1 MAKQRVRVTPLEGVP
16 TTITPTA
23 RPVDIYTRPEARQDV
38 NADLRAFVE
47 GVTPALRE
55 ISQREKQMQQEESR
69 AIVQGV
75 HKQEAYLAKSRTRKL
90 LANAGQ
96 AFQDN
101 YQKYL
106 EEGEQSLINDR
117 QAYFTKEITELEK
130 AGMNPAMLTAM
141 KQDLEMGDFA
151 FYEQTYKPLAAE
163 HKVNQALDMLSS
175 NLYDIN
181 DAPVPDGEKVKM
193 IESELKSFK
202 DAYSFVPMTAINE
215 TAEDI
220 AENLSMRVDGE
231 GLVTGTNVF
240 SSWMVSKNRHT
251 TGRGSKIYTKVLYD
265 DNRRQEQIASLA
277 SDQAAVTK
285 SRTAFVDGTLVAPL
299 NNLNAML
306 EANVDKYIDD
316 RDALQQVVQDAK
328 EDYLS
333 QFEEGTDDYNLA
345 SARWD
350 NEWAIK
356 SSQGINPKLMQGSVD
371 RNTGLVVEAVLG
383 FQSRFAST
391 SGRPMDAGF
400 VQDVKGEFK
409 DYIETLYGEANVT
422 SDVEKEKIAGRILTS
437 IKNTVETEGVPI
449 GILEYFSTE
458 GLLSKEA
465 NRKLLNEIKVANQNR
480 NNFLTSEAGLIESI
494 RTFVETG
501 SNNLNVLPREY
512 QTKAGGKPVAWTQ
525 ADQDRAFEKAYPNMS
540 EQEKITSWYLPNNR
554 VKQEHRNIIN
564 SGVGMFSFGDLGT
577 MDTPSENVAMAENTY
592 NLVTG
597 LVTQGYKLET
607 LLPNEENRKRYNLLK
622 YSTQEG
628 QRTFNEAIRIVQ
640 AVSSDTL
647 NVKRIGNLDDA
658 MNVLDKFSPLST
670 DFSETD
676 DATGNALIIQEQAA
690 LLAQVDPGK
699 SEQEYIQAAG
709 KMFEEDHVIITDSD
723 GRKSTIK
730 KLSGDTS
737 KTNVVSKLD
746 QLAISFAEHPDMKAY
761 ATEIFGRTSDFGI
774 RFRDNPQTEGM
785 MDILI
790 YEAEGALP
798 QVVGTYTAESLLQD
812 GVVKEVVSNLVFSQ
826 ETVDTLASLEE
837 AYENYV
843 PADFTD
849 SINADLSREM
859 MKEPISPSAS
869 ITNFNEGRFG
879 VVDLRNML
887 ASIPQEELEAVGVD
901 KGIFDTLLAGIDND
915 PLSVTNIDPVV
926 EAGDTDEEAALEAEA
941 EGVVEAGDT
950 DEGAAL
956 EQFAEVIDSFSD
968 EFLSFD
974 TDRETLM
981 TYFENLGEDF
991 KTTFDNIDYDFI
1003 GDLEGSLKTKG
1014 YIPEDKQGNILDKS
1028 GVTVS
1033 TGVDLGSKSRNYFEG
1048 LDKALV
1054 DKVAPYFGLKGEKA
1068 KQKLAQVSL
1077 NITKDEART
1086 LYKFT
1091 RDKELKLLKARWS
1104 KEVEAG
1110 NTDVAFED
1118 LPKKLQTVLAS
1129 VSFQYGSNLPKETP
1143 NFWKHSLKVDLPK
1156 VLAELRNFGDK
1167 YPTRRNK
1174 EADYLE
1180 SNKET

>member
-23 RPVDIYTRPEARQDV
+23 RPVDIYTRPEAKQDV

-47 GVTPALRE
+47 GITPVARE
-55 ISQREKQMQQEESR
+55 ASQRERQMQQEESR

-163 HKVNQALDMLSS
+163 HKVNQSLDMLSA

-181 DAPVPDGEKVKM
+181 DAPVSDGEKVKM
-193 IESELKSFK
+193 IEAELKSFK

-220 AENLSMRVDGE
+220 AENLSMRVDSE

-285 SRTAFVDGTLVAPL
+285 SRTAFIDGTLVAPL

-316 RDALQQVVQDAK
+316 FADKGEELKKVVQEAK
-328 EDYLS
+328 KEYLS
-333 QFEEGTDDYNLA
+333 SFTEGTEDYNLA

-356 SSQGINPKLMQGSVD
+356 SSQGITPKLMQGSVD

-409 DYIETLYGEANVT
+409 DYIETLYGEAKVT
-422 SDVEKEKIAGRILTS
+422 SDVEKENIAGRILTS

-480 NNFLTSEAGLIESI
+480 NTFLTSEAGLIESI
-494 RTFVETG
+494 KTFVQTG
-501 SNNLNVLPREY
+501 SNNLNILPREY

-540 EQEKITSWYLPNNR
+540 YEQKILSWYLPNQR

-564 SGVGMFSFGDLGT
+564 SGISVFSFGDLGT
-577 MDTPSENVAMAENTY
+577 LDKPSNNVAKAEAVYSLLQGTPKQA
-592 NLVTG
+592 G
-597 LVTQGYKLET
+597 LLTLGYKLEDV
-607 LLPNEENRKRYNLLK
+607 LPNKEDRERFKILK
-622 YSTQEG
+622 YSVQEG
-628 QRTFNEAIRIVQ
+628 QRSFNEAIRIVQ
-640 AVSSDTL
+640 AISSETI
-647 NVKRIGNLDDA
+647 NVERIGNLDAA
-658 MNVLDKFSPLST
+658 MNVLDKISPLST

-676 DATGNALIIQEQAA
+676 DAIGNASAIQKQAA
-690 LLAQVDPGK
+690 LLAKVDPGK

-723 GRKSTIK
+723 GRKSTVK

-737 KTNVVSKLD
+737 KTQVVSKLN
-746 QLAISFAEHPDMKAY
+746 QLATSFAEHPEMQAY
-761 ATEIFGRTSDFGI
+761 AAEIFGRTSDFGI

-798 QVVGTYTAESLLQD
+798 QVVGTYTAASLLQD
-812 GVVKEVVSNLVFSQ
+812 GVVKEVVSNLIFST
-826 ETVDTLASLEE
+826 EPSDYIGSGADDTLEE
-837 AYENYV
+837 AYAKYV

-849 SINADLSREM
+849 SFNADLSRDLV
-859 MKEPISPSAS
+859 KEPIPPSLSA
-869 ITNFNEGRFG
+869 TEQAERQFG
-879 VVDLRNML
+879 VVDLANML

-901 KGIFDTLLAGIDND
+901 KGIFNTLLAGINND
-915 PLSVTNIDPVV
+915 PLSVTNIDTVV

-941 EGVVEAGDT
+941 VVEEGDS

-956 EQFAEVIDSFSD
+956 QREELVAENEGSFFT
-968 EFLSFD
+968 EAFNFV
-974 TDRETLM
+974 
-981 TYFENLGEDF
+981 
-991 KTTFDNIDYDFI
+991 DYDFI
-1003 GDLEGSLKTKG
+1003 SDLEGALKTEG
-1014 YIPEDKQGNILDKS
+1014 YIPKTKSGKILGKS
-1028 GVTVS
+1028 GVTIS
-1033 TGVDLGSKSRNYFEG
+1033 TGVDLGSKTAEYFKG
-1048 LDKALV
+1048 LDKELV
-1054 DKVAPYFGLKGEKA
+1054 NKLSPYFGLKTKKA
-1068 KQKLAQVSL
+1068 EAKLKEVGL
-1077 NITKDEART
+1077 NISKDEART
-1086 LYKFT
+1086 VYEFVKE
-1091 RDKELKLLKARWS
+1091 KELGFLKEHWNKA
-1104 KEVEAG
+1104 KAAG
-1110 NTDVAFED
+1110 KTDIDFDSLSE
-1118 LPKKLQTVLAS
+1118 PMQTVLAS
-1129 VSFQYGSNLPKETP
+1129 VGFQYGNLPAKTP
-1143 NFWKHSLKVDLPK
+1143 KFWGFALNNDVDG
-1156 VLAELRNFGDK
+1156 VISELRNFGDK

>member
-23 RPVDIYTRPEARQDV
+23 RPVDIYTRPEAKQDV

-47 GVTPALRE
+47 GITPVARE
-55 ISQREKQMQQEESR
+55 ASQRERQMQQEESR

-141 KQDLEMGDFA
+141 KQDIEMGDFA

-163 HKVNQALDMLSS
+163 HKVNQSLDMLSA

-193 IESELKSFK
+193 IEAELKSFK

-220 AENLSMRVDGE
+220 AENLSMRVDSE

-285 SRTAFVDGTLVAPL
+285 SRTAFIDGTLVAPL

-316 RDALQQVVQDAK
+316 FADKGEALQEVVQEAK
-328 EDYLS
+328 KQYLS
-333 QFEEGTDDYNLA
+333 SFTEGTEDYNLA

-356 SSQGINPKLMQGSVD
+356 SSQGITPKLMQGSVD

-409 DYIETLYGEANVT
+409 DYIETLYGEAKVT
-422 SDVEKEKIAGRILTS
+422 SNVEKEKIAGRILTS

-501 SNNLNVLPREY
+501 SNNLNVLPKEY

-564 SGVGMFSFGDLGT
+564 SGVGVFSFGDLGT

-628 QRTFNEAIRIVQ
+628 QRNFNEAIRIVQ

-676 DATGNALIIQEQAA
+676 DATGNALAIQEQAA
-690 LLAQVDPGK
+690 LLAQIDPGK

-723 GRKSTIK
+723 GRKSTVK

-761 ATEIFGRTSDFGI
+761 ATEIFGRTADFGI

-798 QVVGTYTAESLLQD
+798 QVVGTFTAESLLQD
-812 GVVKEVVSNLVFSQ
+812 GVVKKVVSNLVFSQ

-926 EAGDTDEEAALEAEA
+926 EAGDTDEEAALEAET
-941 EGVVEAGDT
+941 VVEEGDS

-956 EQFAEVIDSFSD
+956 QREELVAENEGSFFT
-968 EFLSFD
+968 EAFNFV
-974 TDRETLM
+974 
-981 TYFENLGEDF
+981 
-991 KTTFDNIDYDFI
+991 DYDFI
-1003 GDLEGSLKTKG
+1003 SDLEGALKTKG
-1014 YIPEDKQGNILDKS
+1014 YIPKTKSGKILGKS
-1028 GVTVS
+1028 GVTIS
-1033 TGVDLGSKSRNYFEG
+1033 TGVDLGSKTAEYFKG
-1048 LDKALV
+1048 LDKELV
-1054 DKVAPYFGLKGEKA
+1054 DKLSPYFGLKNKKA
-1068 KQKLAQVSL
+1068 EAKLKEVGL
-1077 NITKDEART
+1077 NISKDEART
-1086 LYKFT
+1086 VYEFVKE
-1091 RDKELKLLKARWS
+1091 KELGFLKGHWNKA
-1104 KEVEAG
+1104 KAVG
-1110 NTDVAFED
+1110 KTDIDFDSLSE
-1118 LPKKLQTVLAS
+1118 PMQTVLAS
-1129 VSFQYGSNLPKETP
+1129 VGFQYGNLPAKTP
-1143 NFWKHSLKVDLPK
+1143 KFWNFALSNDVDG
-1156 VLAELRNFGDK
+1156 VISELRNFGDK